1 MQESIK
7 KAITTCLE
15 HGISFYAFREPG
27 GTTFSFGAQVDSDF
41 QANEGFRI
49 VPFVENNDY
58 KKSTIYKQFDAT
70 NLPDNMPIL
79 PKRTNTNAEFTKE
92 EYLDAATE
100 CINRIRNNETL
111 KKVVLSR
118 TINID
123 ATGIDRV
130 QFLELLERTYPN
142 AFVFIYQTPTTG
154 SWIGATPETL
164 GKYDGTIF
172 RTVALA
178 GTRKV
183 CNEKWDEKD
192 IEEQEFVVKYISNLA
207 DRLHLQYKIS
217 PKYTKNAGHIEHLCN
232 DFYITERD
240 YNKITDFVNLLH
252 PTPALAGLPKDEAIN
267 SILDIEKHDRK
278 YYGGY
283 IGPFNGNC
291 FYYSVNL
298 RSLSFDDKTATLYIG
313 GGITD
318 KSNPEKEYSE
328 TIAKSQTL
336 LSILSKI
343 R

>member
-7 KAITTCLE
+7 KAITTCLNY
-15 HGISFYAFREPG
+15 GISFYAFREPG
-27 GTTFSFGAQVDSDF
+27 GNAFYFGAQVDSDF
-41 QANEGFRI
+41 RANEGFRI
-49 VPFVENNDY
+49 MPFVEKKDY
-58 KKSTIYKQFDAT
+58 KTATIYKQFNAT
-70 NLPDNMPIL
+70 NLPDNL
-79 PKRTNTNAEFTKE
+79 PRLSKRTNTNAEFTKE
-92 EYLDAATE
+92 EYLNAATE
-100 CINRIRNNETL
+100 CINRIRNSETL

-123 ATGIDRV
+123 ATDIDWIV
-130 QFLELLERTYPN
+130 FLELLDKTYPN

-154 SWIGATPETL
+154 AWAGATPETL
-164 GKYDGTIF
+164 GKYNGETF
-172 RTVALA
+172 QTVALA

-192 IEEQEFVVKYISNLA
+192 IEEQEFVAKYISDLA
-207 DRLHLQYKIS
+207 DRLHLKYKIS

-232 DFYITERD
+232 DFTITERD

-252 PTPALAGLPKDEAIN
+252 PTPALAGLPKDEAIKC
-267 SILDIEKHDRK
+267 ILDIEKHDRK

-283 IGPFNGNC
+283 IGPFNKNG

-298 RSLSFDDKTATLYIG
+298 RSLSFDDSTATLYIG
-313 GGITD
+313 GGITH
-318 KSNPEKEYSE
+318 KSDPEKEYSE
-328 TIAKSQTL
+328 TTAKSQTL